1 MDTEAA
7 RWGPAMPNSAA
18 FAEIPFR
25 RETLVFVSKC
35 RGWGVVQ
42 RTFPV
47 LGEQCGH
54 CMTWGCRGARAPLRG
69 PSQRGKDGWV
79 LQGVGSRH
87 PCWAARTQVPLAGLV
102 LAGRQESIAT
112 WPGAGRGEGSCPTRH
127 RPEQGEG
134 PSVHS
139 VQLG

>member
-47 LGEQCGH
+47 LGEQSGH
-54 CMTWGCRGARAPLRG
+54 CMMWGCRGA
-69 PSQRGKDGWV
+69 
-79 LQGVGSRH
+79 
-87 PCWAARTQVPLAGLV
+87 
-102 LAGRQESIAT
+102 
-112 WPGAGRGEGSCPTRH
+112 
-127 RPEQGEG
+127 
-134 PSVHS
+134 
-139 VQLG
+139 